1 MKIEKFKR
9 DFKRLNGVYATDK
22 VVLLRDPLEL
32 YSLATGKTLATF
44 NSLDEALAYEIDGK
58 TLEQRVADWTEITFP
73 AEHGGRG
80 SSSGMGFSGGWPS
93 AGGGNG
99 KDETKADLPAR
110 MNVKVNVNRT
120 YEDMLR
126 AFTEAHGSAAE
137 EHGIVVDAQGFAT
150 KYLHGNATSIS
161 SLTGNGSEIALH
173 NHPAA
178 GWPNFSKEDV
188 INTAMGT
195 RRGIVAVSTRA
206 GRGEDTAKYAG
217 TYPFVKGG
225 HFDASGF
232 IKGVNSAK
240 LSGKDYND
248 AVSRWLKAN
257 QKKYGY
263 TYSYTKAKS

>member
-1 MKIEKFKR
+1 MQIEKFKS

-22 VVLLRDPLEL
+22 VVLLREPLEL
-32 YSLATGKTLATF
+32 YSLATGKTIAEF
-44 NSLDEALAYEIDGK
+44 KDLDEALAYKLDGK
-58 TLEQRVADWTEITFP
+58 TLEQRIAAWTEITFP
-73 AEHGGRG
+73 VEHGGRG

-93 AGGGNG
+93 SGGSG
-99 KDETKADLPAR
+99 KDETTGDFPAR
-110 MNVKVNVNRT
+110 MNVKVNVQRN

-137 EHGIVVDAQGFAT
+137 EHGVVVDEHGFAT
-150 KYLHGNATSIS
+150 KYRHGNAGSIS
-161 SLTGNGSEIALH
+161 GLTGNGNEIAIH

-195 RRGIVAVSTRA
+195 RRGIVAVSTKA
-206 GRGEDTAKYAG
+206 GRGEDSAKYAG
-217 TYPFVKGG
+217 TYTFVKGG
-225 HFDASGF
+225 HFNASGF

-263 TYSYTKAKS
+263 TYSFTKAK

>member
-1 MKIEKFKR
+1 MTANRLFHFFK
-9 DFKRLNGVYATDK
+9 T
-22 VVLLRDPLEL
+22 
-32 YSLATGKTLATF
+32 
-44 NSLDEALAYEIDGK
+44 
-58 TLEQRVADWTEITFP
+58 
-73 AEHGGRG
+73 
-80 SSSGMGFSGGWPS
+80 SG
-93 AGGGNG
+93 G

-217 TYPFVKGG
+217 TYSFVKGG

>member
-1 MKIEKFKR
+1 MQIEKFKA
-9 DFKRLNGVYATDK
+9 DFRRLNGVYATDK

-32 YSLATGKTLATF
+32 YSLATGKTIATF
-44 NSLDEALAYEIDGK
+44 KDLDEALAYKLDGK
-58 TLEQRVADWTEITFP
+58 TLEQRIAAWTEITFP
-73 AEHGGRG
+73 VEHGGRG
-80 SSSGMGFSGGWPS
+80 SSSGMGFSGG
-93 AGGGNG
+93 GNG
-99 KDETKADLPAR
+99 KDETKGDFPAR

-137 EHGIVVDAQGFAT
+137 EHGVVVDEHGFAT

-161 SLTGNGSEIALH
+161 GLTGNGSEIAIH

-195 RRGIVAVSTRA
+195 RRGIVAVSTKA
-206 GRGEDTAKYAG
+206 GRGEDSAKYAG
-217 TYPFVKGG
+217 TYSFVKGG
-225 HFDASGF
+225 HFNASGF

-263 TYSYTKAKS
+263 TYSFTKAK